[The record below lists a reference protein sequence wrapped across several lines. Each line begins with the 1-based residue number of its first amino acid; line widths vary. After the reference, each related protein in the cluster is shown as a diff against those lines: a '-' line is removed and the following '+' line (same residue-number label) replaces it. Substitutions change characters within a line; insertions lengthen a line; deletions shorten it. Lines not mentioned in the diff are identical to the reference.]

1 MTKSPTRPLIMTV
14 LLGLL
19 AAISLSACSVA
30 TMATEGGAD
39 QRGAGAAPDTGG
51 GAVGDPGSGGGTGD
65 TKPGDTD
72 PGDTKPGDTKPG
84 DTKPGD
90 LKPGAAG
97 PDEPTTGAPA
107 PADPPSGDGAL
118 HVEPVPGVVDSL
130 PHAIDRVSVAAD
142 GRTATVYWW
151 GGVDSCYG
159 LDEVRVERDADGM
172 PVITVLEGT
181 LPGLGDVAC
190 IEIALSKATT
200 ITLDEPLYLD
210 GSQG

>member
-1 MTKSPTRPLIMTV
+1 MTMSTTRPLRPTLI
-14 LLGLL
+14 LGLV
-19 AAISLSACSVA
+19 AVISLSACSV
-30 TMATEGGAD
+30 TTTATEGGAD
-39 QRGAGAAPDTGG
+39 QRGAGAAPDTGD

-65 TKPGDTD
+65 TKPGDT
-72 PGDTKPGDTKPG
+72 KPGDT
-84 DTKPGD
+84 
-90 LKPGAAG
+90 KPGAAG
-97 PDEPTTGAPA
+97 PDEPITGAPA

-130 PHAIDRVSVAAD
+130 PHAIDRISVAAN

-190 IEIALSKATT
+190 IEIALAKATT

>member
-1 MTKSPTRPLIMTV
+1 MTMSPTRPLRPTLI
-14 LLGLL
+14 LGLL
-19 AAISLSACSVA
+19 AVISLSACSV
-30 TMATEGGAD
+30 TTRATEGGAD

-84 DTKPGD
+84 AT
-90 LKPGAAG
+90 G
-97 PDEPTTGAPA
+97 PDEPITGAPA
-107 PADPPSGDGAL
+107 PGHPPSGDGAL

>member
-1 MTKSPTRPLIMTV
+1 MTMSPTRPLRPTLI
-14 LLGLL
+14 LGLL
-19 AAISLSACSVA
+19 AVISLSACSVT

-51 GAVGDPGSGGGTGD
+51 GAVGDPGSSGGTGD

-84 DTKPGD
+84 
-90 LKPGAAG
+90 AAG
-97 PDEPTTGAPA
+97 PDEPITGAPA
-107 PADPPSGDGAL
+107 PAHPPSGDGAL

>member
-1 MTKSPTRPLIMTV
+1 MATTPARPLRTSLL

-19 AAISLSACSVA
+19 ATLSLSACSLT
-30 TMATEGGAD
+30 TMATEGGD

-51 GAVGDPGSGGGTGD
+51 GLDSDPGSGGGSGGTKPGDAEPDD
-65 TKPGDTD
+65 TKPG
-72 PGDTKPGDTKPG
+72 
-84 DTKPGD
+84 
-90 LKPGAAG
+90 AAA
-97 PDEPTTGAPA
+97 PDEPIAAPPA
-107 PADPPSGDGAL
+107 PADPAIGDGAL
-118 HVEPVPGVVDSL
+118 HVEPVAGIVNSR
-130 PHAIDRVSVAAD
+130 PHAIDRISVAAD
-142 GRTATVYWW
+142 GRTVTVYWW

-159 LDEVRVERDADGM
+159 LDEVRVERDADGG

>member
-1 MTKSPTRPLIMTV
+1 MTMSPARPIRTAL

-19 AAISLSACSVA
+19 AVMSLSACSVT
-30 TMATEGGAD
+30 TMATEGGGD

-51 GAVGDPGSGGGTGD
+51 GAVGDPGSGGRTGD

-72 PGDTKPGDTKPG
+72 PGDTDPGDT
-84 DTKPGD
+84 
-90 LKPGAAG
+90 KPGAAG
-97 PDEPTTGAPA
+97 PDEPIAGTPA
-107 PADPPSGDGAL
+107 PADPPAADEAL
-118 HVEPVPGVVDSL
+118 HVKPVPGIVDSR
-130 PHAIDRVSVAAD
+130 PHAIDRISVAAD
-142 GRTATVYWW
+142 GRTVTVYWW

-159 LDEVRVERDADGM
+159 LDEVLVERDADGM

-181 LPGLGDVAC
+181 LPGLGDVVC
-190 IEIALSKATT
+190 IEIALLKATT

>member
-1 MTKSPTRPLIMTV
+1 MAMSPTRPLRPTLI
-14 LLGLL
+14 LGLL
-19 AAISLSACSVA
+19 AVISLSACSV
-30 TMATEGGAD
+30 TTRATEGGAD

-65 TKPGDTD
+65 TKPGDT
-72 PGDTKPGDTKPG
+72 
-84 DTKPGD
+84 
-90 LKPGAAG
+90 KPGAAG
-97 PDEPTTGAPA
+97 PDEPITGAPA
-107 PADPPSGDGAL
+107 PAHPPSGDGAL

-210 GSQG
+210 GSQS

>member
-1 MTKSPTRPLIMTV
+1 MTMSPTRPLRPTLI
-14 LLGLL
+14 LGLL
-19 AAISLSACSVA
+19 AVISLSACSV
-30 TMATEGGAD
+30 TTRATEDGAD

-65 TKPGDTD
+65 TEPGDTD

-90 LKPGAAG
+90 TKPGAAG

>member
-1 MTKSPTRPLIMTV
+1 MATTPARPSRASLV

-19 AAISLSACSVA
+19 ATISLSACSLT
-30 TMATEGGAD
+30 TMATDGAGE
-39 QRGAGAAPDTGG
+39 RGGAGAPPDAGG
-51 GAVGDPGSGGGTGD
+51 GAPGDPGSGGAPSD
-65 TKPGDTD
+65 TKPGA
-72 PGDTKPGDTKPG
+72 P
-84 DTKPGD
+84 
-90 LKPGAAG
+90 A
-97 PDEPTTGAPA
+97 PDEPVTGGPA
-107 PADPPSGDGAL
+107 PDESPAGDGAL

>member
-1 MTKSPTRPLIMTV
+1 MTMSPTRPLRPTLI
-14 LLGLL
+14 LGLL
-19 AAISLSACSVA
+19 AVISLSACSV
-30 TMATEGGAD
+30 TTRATEDGAD

-65 TKPGDTD
+65 TEPGDTD
-72 PGDTKPGDTKPG
+72 PGDTKPGDT
-84 DTKPGD
+84 
-90 LKPGAAG
+90 KPGAAG